1 MAETLEQA
9 VRRLV
14 AIEEITRLKAA
25 YCRCVYNKLWDEFA
39 QLFTE
44 DLVIDF
50 EESTTSPQTREQFV
64 DSARR
69 HFEGG
74 VSIHHVHIPEIT
86 FVDDDH
92 AKGEWPMFDR
102 VEMPAESRYESHT
115 GQGYYSEEYR
125 RVGGRWRISKTR
137 LWRLRRVSLAKT

>member
-1 MAETLEQA
+1 MTETVEQA

-14 AIEEITRLKAA
+14 AIEDIKQLKAA
-25 YCRCVYNKLWDEFA
+25 YCRCVDNKLWDEFA
-39 QLFTE
+39 TLFTE

-74 VSIHHVHIPEIT
+74 VSVHHVHMPEIRLL
-86 FVDDDH
+86 DDDH
-92 AKGEWPMFDR
+92 ATGEWPMFDR
-102 VEMPAESRYESHT
+102 VEMPLESRYESHT

-125 RVGGRWRISKTR
+125 RVDGQWRISKTR
-137 LWRLRRVSLAKT
+137 LWRLRRVSLPKS